1 MSSPVSAQIIPFPSR
16 VPVAAAAAPAVAA
29 PDPQERLARAL
40 TALDAALSEQRTA
53 MAGWRDS
60 LDQLRKTTNGLG
72 LTMQRYHQTL
82 GKLGSDVTALNQQA
96 RKLEAWADN
105 VLQPK
110 QK

>member
-1 MSSPVSAQIIPFPSR
+1 MSSPVSAQIIPFPAR
-16 VPVAAAAAPAVAA
+16 APAPAAPAATT
-29 PDPQERLARAL
+29 PDPQARLARAL
-40 TALDAALSEQRTA
+40 SALDAALSEQRTA
-53 MAGWRDS
+53 MAGWRES

-82 GKLGSDVTALNQQA
+82 GKLGSDVSALNQQA
-96 RKLEAWADN
+96 RQLEAWADN

>member
-1 MSSPVSAQIIPFPSR
+1 MSSTVSAQIIPFPSR
-16 VPVAAAAAPAVAA
+16 APVAAAAAPVAT

-40 TALDAALSEQRTA
+40 SALDAALSEQRTA
-53 MAGWRDS
+53 MAGWRES

-72 LTMQRYHQTL
+72 MTMQRYHQTL

-110 QK
+110 EK